1 MWGLSPDL
9 VVEVCKGTNSWASWS
24 RHRCMQF
31 VHKEYVFNI
40 GGIVSP
46 SRRKH
51 TSGPPGGEIC
61 QTPIYEYYSLRSWTW
76 EEEDNCPGIMARL
89 SIMYRSNLSAEL
101 SSIAGDLALGIPK
114 GGGSV
119 SAPHLI
125 MSNDG
130 RMVVQTPSP
139 LKVRPI

>member
-1 MWGLSPDL
+1 MYAVRS
-9 VVEVCKGTNSWASWS
+9 
-24 RHRCMQF
+24 Q
-31 VHKEYVFNI
+31 EYVFSI
-40 GGIVSP
+40 GGVVSP

-119 SAPHLI
+119 SAPHPI

-130 RMVVQTPSP
+130 RGHIAPRP
-139 LKVRPI
+139 KVRPI